1 MEEKKFE
8 LTDETVKCG
17 EHILHRIKALKNF
30 GHIAKG
36 DLGGYVEKEENLSQ
50 EYECWV
56 YGNAKV
62 YGDAYVSDFSSI
74 SSNAKIFD
82 NAMVYDHA
90 VITDFSIISDNAK
103 VYGNARIHDHA
114 VISGNSQVYNRSI
127 VSGDANI
134 GDNARI
140 YDDARVCYNAWVY
153 GNAKV
158 FERAQ
163 VGANQKVCGNTQL
176 GGVIEEIGVH
186 LTLALTDF
194 TSEEL
199 RELFNGNNKVMNVLL
214 KKKLGKTIGDF
225 RDCYI
230 SSDEI
235 DYMNE
240 YYDLGILNDEINFFP
255 LDNE

>member
-127 VSGDANI
+127 VSGDAI
-134 GDNARI
+134 ILGNAKV
-140 YDDARVCYNAWVY
+140 YGGAKVYGDARVREQVEIY

-158 FERAQ
+158 Y
-163 VGANQKVCGNTQL
+163 GNTQIF
-176 GGVIEEIGVH
+176 GNTEIC
-186 LTLALTDF
+186 
-194 TSEEL
+194 
-199 RELFNGNNKVMNVLL
+199 GNAEVSD
-214 KKKLGKTIGDF
+214 IGDYMVF
-225 RDCYI
+225 RNSWSSGRYFTWTKSNDMWRVGCFYGTGEKLIKKAYI
-230 SSDEI
+230 DSKLSGKMYEK
-235 DYMNE
+235 YVNFVKE
-240 YYDLGILNDEINFFP
+240 LNTNV
-255 LDNE
+255 